1 MGYGFAGWLVA
12 LRVLILRTHTLH
24 TLALGQ
30 IDYYFTD
37 IDQMKRDIEADYFIE
52 HAVVHKNLYGFC

>member
-1 MGYGFAGWLVA
+1 MVLLVGWL
-12 LRVLILRTHTLH
+12 LCGSSYCTHTLH

-37 IDQMKRDIEADYFIE
+37 IDQMKRDIEAGCFIE